1 MIRTITLISISILLL
16 SSFNKTRNTESSF
29 SNPDCETN
37 WDYFSLADTVK
48 GSVLFHA
55 KAPFLCGGFATASLT
70 IIKTNKYDTI
80 RVLWLCN
87 SNVDFKK
94 LDIVNVYPAKKPDF
108 AVVLPIKKSKYDC
121 SIKNTCYG
129 TIVSADPIK

>member
-1 MIRTITLISISILLL
+1 MTRIITLLIISILIL
-16 SSFNKTRNTESSF
+16 SSFNKTRNSKSVIDSTE
-29 SNPDCETN
+29 CETSWN
-37 WDYFSLADTVK
+37 YFSLSDTVK
-48 GSVLFHA
+48 GSVLFHE
-55 KAPFLCGGFATASLT
+55 KAPFLCGGLATASLT
-70 IIKTNKYDTI
+70 IIKTDKNDTI

-94 LDIVNVYPAKKPDF
+94 SDIVKIHPAKKPDF

-129 TIVSADPIK
+129 TIE

>member
-1 MIRTITLISISILLL
+1 MIRTITLIIISILIL
-16 SSFNKTRNTESSF
+16 SAFNKTRNNKPVIASTE
-29 SNPDCETN
+29 CETS
-37 WDYFSLADTVK
+37 WIYFSLTDTVK
-48 GSVLFHA
+48 GSVLFHE

-70 IIKTNKYDTI
+70 IIKTNKNDTI

-94 LDIVNVYPAKKPDF
+94 SEIVKVYPAEKPDF
-108 AVVLPIKKSKYDC
+108 SVVLPIKKGKYDC
-121 SIKNTCYG
+121 SIKKTCYG